1 MYIVFSCTTWNDE
14 WVPFARLGWGRF
26 FGTFSPGDKAD
37 AADGTAQEEIDAAK
51 ATKICQSMAT
61 GNLNRTVPGL
71 LGGTQILLNLCNKYI
86 SYICI
91 ECICIYI
98 YIYNYIHTKWIQYQY
113 LGKPAIAIPIDKQAI
128 ATMFPGQ
135 FYFSQYQKPSD
146 QHTSSRH
153 VTLYRYSI
161 IISRKCLQLQ
171 LFLTCFCYS
180 RANWHRPG
188 GTPFQN
194 VAHLP
199 TLFRWWCS
207 TSLVFNTQCPIFF
220 WNGRFFQILGST
232 TN

>member
-98 YIYNYIHTKWIQYQY
+98 YIQLYTYKMNPVPVPWETSNCNPHRQTSNCNHVPW
-113 LGKPAIAIPIDKQAI
+113 AI
-128 ATMFPGQ
+128 
-135 FYFSQYQKPSD
+135 
-146 QHTSSRH
+146 
-153 VTLYRYSI
+153 
-161 IISRKCLQLQ
+161 
-171 LFLTCFCYS
+171 LFLAVPEAFRS
-180 RANWHRPG
+180 
-188 GTPFQN
+188 
-194 VAHLP
+194 AHKL
-199 TLFRWWCS
+199 
-207 TSLVFNTQCPIFF
+207 
-220 WNGRFFQILGST
+220 
-232 TN
+232 